1 MLFPL
6 RALNSTID
14 GVEAGINLL
23 GLTTK
28 PIVSVLTN
36 VIVQLL
42 GPTIALKFTAESDVL
57 SVSVN
62 TAFEDTKLSIL
73 LEVSVF
79 GR

>member
-23 GLTTK
+23 CLTIK
-28 PIVSVLTN
+28 PIVSVLTD
-36 VIVQLL
+36 VTVQLL
-42 GPTIALKFTAESDVL
+42 GPTVALKFTAESDIL
-57 SVSVN
+57 SFSIN
-62 TAFEDTKLSIL
+62 TAFEDTKLSIPL
-73 LEVSVF
+73 KVSVF